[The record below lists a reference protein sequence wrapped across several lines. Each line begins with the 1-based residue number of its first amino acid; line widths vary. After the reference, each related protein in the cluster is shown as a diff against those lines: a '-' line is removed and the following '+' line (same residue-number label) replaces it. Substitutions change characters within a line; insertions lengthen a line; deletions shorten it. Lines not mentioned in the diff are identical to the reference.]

1 MIRILRVHGHSLSP
15 EFEDGDFVLSL
26 KFPIF
31 FPIRAGDT
39 IVFRKPDYGLLIKQ
53 VERLDQQAGLYWVR
67 GTHPYS
73 VDSHTIGAVSKP
85 EILGKVILKIS
96 KS

>member
-1 MIRILRVHGHSLSP
+1 MIRILRVRGHSLSP

-39 IVFRKPDYGLLIKQ
+39 IVFRKPPYGLLIKQ
-53 VERLDQQAGLYWVR
+53 VERVDRQARRYWVK
-67 GTHPYS
+67 GTHPHS
-73 VDSHTIGAVSKP
+73 LDSRTIGVVSAP